1 MAQTVSAN
9 KLTISHKGTAGFA
22 MCSAPDVCKTPAAPS
37 PIPIPYMIISKSSD
51 LTGGT
56 TTVKADGGNPIA
68 IMGSK
73 HASCM
78 GDQPGSVGGVVS
90 GVFGQASE
98 YITFSPNVT
107 ADGKSVC
114 RLTDKLLM
122 NNKNTVCGPGGE
134 FEIPVVGN
142 DPTEQ
147 ALCEEFCK
155 AWAARKKCLASGSK
169 SCDKPSRI
177 AEKNIEKALQD
188 KSSPLSKALAQTDPG
203 CTAAPERLSYV
214 KGSQN
219 YKGARSVM
227 GKPAARRSIRRQVD
241 KAIARGKIDPAKATA
256 AQWRKAVPGMSQVL
270 KGKTGKVDA
279 KAARD
284 AVSQAGDSLS
294 PQTIKVKPDFTVMN
308 PDGSPK
314 KIYDFKFP
322 GDDWQKNKK
331 QKQAYKAA
339 LGGKEPEVI
348 DMQRCG
354 DCKKKKKKK
363 AKKATK

>member
-1 MAQTVSAN
+1 MAQTVTAN
-9 KLTISHKGTAGFA
+9 KLTISHKGTTGFA

-37 PIPIPYMIISKSSD
+37 PIPIPYMIISKTSS

-56 TTVKADGGNPIA
+56 TTVKADGGNMIA

-73 HASCM
+73 HASCL

-90 GVFGQASE
+90 GVFGQASD

-107 ADGKSVC
+107 ADGKAVC

-142 DPTEQ
+142 DATETE
-147 ALCEEFCK
+147 LCQQFCK
-155 AWAARKKCLASGSK
+155 AWETRKKCLKSGAAK
-169 SCDKPSRI
+169 CDKPSLI
-177 AEKNIEKALQD
+177 AEKNLKKALGD
-188 KSSPLSKALAQTDPG
+188 KNSPISKALAQTDPG

-214 KGSQN
+214 KGNAN

-241 KAIARGKIDPAKATA
+241 KAISRGTIDPKKATA
-256 AQWRKAVPGMSQVL
+256 AQWRKAVPGMTQVL
-270 KGKTGKVDA
+270 AGKTGKVDA
-279 KAARD
+279 KSARD
-284 AVSQAGDSLS
+284 AVAKAGDALP
-294 PQTIKVKPDFTVMN
+294 PQMIKVKPDFTVMN

-339 LGGKEPEVI
+339 LGGKDPEVI

-354 DCKKKKKKK
+354 GCKKK
-363 AKKATK
+363 AKKKKAAKKK